1 MKTTIIIT
9 GKIDTGTAFGVCL
22 TTGEKVF
29 IPAAVARPFDLVIN
43 SECEAIVFENV
54 PEKREIIPLKAI
66 KLFGEQVAADE
77 QGDDVTDAEVPRVK
91 SAEELDIEA
100 FKVLGTVEFAST
112 SEMAEMLGTS
122 TTTAGNSLQRLF
134 NAGRISRAEVYHRVG
149 QQRPSFV
156 MYAMNASDF
165 EGAD

>member
-43 SECEAIVFENV
+43 SECEAIVIENV

-66 KLFGEQVAADE
+66 KLFGEHEPAD
-77 QGDDVTDAEVPRVK
+77 DDDDAVTEAEVLGALDVIKMASVYAIACHFYEQPRNSEK
-91 SAEELDIEA
+91 AEIEA
-100 FKVLGTVEFAST
+100 ILERLASAGKIAKAVISMGPLNETRYSLTPKDFA
-112 SEMAEMLGTS
+112 
-122 TTTAGNSLQRLF
+122 
-134 NAGRISRAEVYHRVG
+134 H
-149 QQRPSFV
+149 
-156 MYAMNASDF
+156 D
-165 EGAD
+165 

>member
-29 IPAAVARPFDLVIN
+29 IPAAVARPFELVIN

-54 PEKREIIPLKAI
+54 PEKREIIPLKAV

-77 QGDDVTDAEVPRVK
+77 PDDALTDDEVLELIAEDINT
-91 SAEELDIEA
+91 SAHEVAHYFYEKPFNSERAEIEA
-100 FKVLGTVEFAST
+100 ILERLASVGKIAKAVI
-112 SEMAEMLGTS
+112 SMGA
-122 TTTAGNSLQRLF
+122 LF
-134 NAGRISRAEVYHRVG
+134 EVR
-149 QQRPSFV
+149 
-156 MYAMNASDF
+156 YAMTPDAF
-165 EGAD
+165 KRVAQ